1 MIYDVLSSN
10 LTYASK
16 NFLQKRIF
24 CLRIHKLQLGSTN
37 SSLFLKKKVLF
48 SRKGG
53 VKMSLI
59 HRAQK
64 LSFISIEQMEA
75 ALKTFLFLFN

>member
-1 MIYDVLSSN
+1 
-10 LTYASK
+10 
-16 NFLQKRIF
+16 
-24 CLRIHKLQLGSTN
+24 
-37 SSLFLKKKVLF
+37 
-48 SRKGG
+48 
-53 VKMSLI
+53 MSLI